1 MSNDV
6 FPSLPGQ
13 KMSFEMVPIFDT
25 RIQKSESGK
34 EIAIAKQAYPR
45 WEFTLNW
52 DIVRQ
57 NVNVATYTELRTLVG
72 HFLKARGS
80 WDDWL
85 FSHPEDNA
93 VTVVQSIG
101 TGSGAAGQTFQL
113 VRDYGGFVEP
123 VQNVNGAIVLRVNG
137 VVQTLATNYT
147 VSALGVVTSVTAF
160 AAAAT
165 VTWTG
170 SFYYR
175 CRFLEDQAR
184 FARFMNNFWEVRQL
198 KFISRK
204 L

>member
-1 MSNDV
+1 MSNDI
-6 FPSLPGQ
+6 FPTLPGE
-13 KMSFEMVPIFDT
+13 KMAFEMAPLFDT

-34 EIAIAKQAYPR
+34 EISIAKQAYPR

-52 DIVRQ
+52 DIIRQ

-85 FSHPEDNA
+85 YAHPEDNS
-93 VTVVQSIG
+93 VVVAQAIG
-101 TGSGAAGQTFQL
+101 AGSGVAGQTFQL

-123 VQNVNGAIVLRVNG
+123 VQNVNGAIVLKVGG
-137 VVQTLATNYT
+137 VTQTVATNYT
-147 VSALGVVTSVTAF
+147 VSALGIVTSVTAF
-160 AAAAT
+160 TNAAA

-175 CRFLEDQAR
+175 CRFTEDQVR